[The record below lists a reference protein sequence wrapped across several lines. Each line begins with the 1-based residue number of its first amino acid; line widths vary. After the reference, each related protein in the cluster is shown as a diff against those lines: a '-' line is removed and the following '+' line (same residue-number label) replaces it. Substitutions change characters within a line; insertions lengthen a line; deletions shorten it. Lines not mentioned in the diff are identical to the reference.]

1 MLFYYQL
8 SCEILFAFLCHRYR
22 WIDYQNVIEAE
33 EMEHIHSAIT
43 VHEDLLG
50 HKPIG
55 IYQGKP
61 NVNTRT
67 LVSRAGFL
75 YDSDSYA
82 DEIPYWSTDA
92 LSWGGKPHLVIP
104 YTLSENDMRFAIPNG
119 FSHGREFSTYLIDH
133 LNYLIKEA
141 KETGGTGKI
150 MSVGLHCRL
159 VGRAGRAAG
168 LEEFLDHVK
177 ACGDDVWVCR
187 RDEIAKHWYENFW
200 NDEWGERPEVP
211 LHNLK
216 PKVEA
221 PSV

>member
-1 MLFYYQL
+1 M
-8 SCEILFAFLCHRYR
+8 
-22 WIDYQNVIEAE
+22 IEAE

-50 HKPIG
+50 HRPIG

-104 YTLSENDMRFAIPNG
+104 YTLSENDMRFASPNG

-141 KETGGTGKI
+141 KETGGTGKV

-177 ACGDDVWVCR
+177 ACGDDVWICR

-200 NDEWGERPEVP
+200 NDEWGDRPAIP

-216 PKVEA
+216 PKAEP